1 MASEAI
7 WEKICLVDTEN
18 QSGSL
23 YAGTSVNGT
32 KILEF
37 NTIDLEPP
45 FSAQRYLEAISV
57 AKEAGIEF
65 LVIDSLSHAWAGE
78 GGLLE
83 LQGNIA
89 KRTGNSYTAWRDVTP
104 QHNKLVEAILQSDM
118 HIAITMRTKT
128 EYLIEENERG
138 KKAPKKVGTAPIFRD
153 GIEYEV
159 TTFFDLGIDHMASVT
174 KDRTML
180 FDGRI
185 FQITPETGTQIFGW
199 LNSGGD
205 PLPPPSMNKTK
216 PDTTQQPL
224 AQRVDALIMARC
236 KDLDTEE
243 KDKVALEI
251 KAITGGVANYRNIT
265 DESILRQLY
274 DHFKEDSV

>member
-1 MASEAI
+1 M
-7 WEKICLVDTEN
+7 
-18 QSGSL
+18 

-37 NTIDLEPP
+37 NAIDLEPP

-57 AKEAGIEF
+57 AKDAGIEF
-65 LVIDSLSHAWAGE
+65 LVIDSLSHAWSGE

-104 QHNKLVEAILQSDM
+104 QHNRLVEAILQSDM

-128 EYLIEENERG
+128 EYVIEDNERG
-138 KKAPKKVGTAPIFRD
+138 KKTPRKIGTAPVFRD

-159 TTFFDLGIDHMASVT
+159 TTFFDLSIDHMASVT

-185 FQITPETGTQIFGW
+185 FQITPETGAQIHGW

-205 PLPPPSMNKTK
+205 PLPKPSIKKTDT
-216 PDTTQQPL
+216 DTTAQTL
-224 AQRVDALIMARC
+224 AQRVDAVIMARC
-236 KDLDTEE
+236 KDVGKEE
-243 KDKVALEI
+243 KEQVALEI

-265 DESILRQLY
+265 DGTVLQQLY
-274 DHFKEDSV
+274 DHFVEGGV